1 MKKRLLSL
9 FLALI
14 MVLGMLPTSG
24 LTASAEEDYELRV
37 LTFEDADY
45 KGGTNFA
52 GGNDWSSLI
61 EQESQYSGTLLYGE
75 NYGGSSKDAAYTWY
89 DKGNTE
95 LQHTICAGKDFMTD
109 GESWSYSFGGHAV
122 SNYVA
127 GDYTS
132 YGDFKNQLTVY
143 KAGTD
148 GLLNGSVK

>member
-52 GGNDWSSLI
+52 GGNNWSSLVDDP
-61 EQESQYSGTLLYGE
+61 QNGGPLLYGD
-75 NYGGSSKDAAYTWY
+75 GGMGFSTAEDAYTWY
-89 DKGNTE
+89 DENNTE
-95 LQHTICAGKDFMTD
+95 LTHTLPYNYYAYCYWG
-109 GESWSYSFGGHAV
+109 GGHAISHYV
-122 SNYVA
+122 SGNYTTY
-127 GDYTS
+127 GDYMS
-132 YGDFKNQLTVY
+132 QLTVY
-143 KAGTD
+143 QEGISDLQTV
-148 GLLNGSVK
+148 GGG